1 MVSMMTEQQSLHWHL
16 ITDDNNIV
24 WLHIDQADTR
34 VNTLSS
40 EVLKEFEQL
49 LHQLEQQTPAGVII
63 LSDKRGGFIAGAD
76 VNEFRDRLDEDET
89 YSYIR
94 YCQSLFDRLEA
105 LPCPTVALIH
115 GYCMGGGTELA
126 LACQYRV
133 GVDAPDTRIGLPEIK
148 LGIHPGYGGS
158 VRSTRLLGPLAAM
171 DMMLTGRALSAR
183 AAQRNGLFD
192 YIVPQRHLNNAARSI
207 IQDSPARKKRKLKDK
222 LLSDRLIRPLVAW
235 QLRKQV
241 MKKAQ
246 KDHYPAPY
254 ALIDLWEKYATSA
267 DMMKHEARSVARLMG
282 TSSAQNLIRVFFLQ
296 TALKEVARQ
305 STFRATHV
313 HVVGAG
319 IMGGD
324 IAAWCALKG
333 LTVTLQDQSPERIAP
348 AIRRAAKLF
357 RKQLKSDRLVTATMD
372 RLIPD
377 PHGDGLKSADVV
389 IEAIFEDLDAKQ
401 QLFRQIEPVIRD
413 DTLLCTNTSSIPLQ
427 ELGECLN
434 RPHRLVGLHFF
445 NPVDRMQLVE
455 IVHTENTD
463 IEVINQAAAFT
474 AQIAK
479 LPLKVKSS
487 PGFLVNR
494 VLMPYLLEAAFMVQE
509 GIDPVLID
517 KASLKFGMPMGPV
530 ELADK
535 VGLDICLSVAE
546 ILSKRLGGKVP
557 DILNDKVSSA
567 NLGLKSGR
575 GFYEYR
581 NGKPVKH
588 KLEETNDQILTIQDR
603 LILRLLNE
611 AVTCLREGVVDS
623 EDMLDAGIIYGTGF
637 APFTG
642 GPLKY
647 LRSLQLDNQKRRFEE
662 FNKIYG
668 DRFAMDKG
676 WEKLLYQENL

>member
-1 MVSMMTEQQSLHWHL
+1 MESSMTEQQGLHWHL

-40 EVLKEFEQL
+40 VVLKEFEQL
-49 LHQLEQQTPAGVII
+49 LHRLEQQTPTGVII

-148 LGIHPGYGGS
+148 LGIHPGYGGV
-158 VRSTRLLGPLAAM
+158 VRSTRLLGSLAAM
-171 DMMLTGRALSAR
+171 DMMLTGRAQSAR
-183 AAQRNGLFD
+183 AAQRTGLFD
-192 YIVPQRHLNNAARSI
+192 FIVPQRHLNNAARSI
-207 IQDSPARKKRKLKDK
+207 IQDRPAGKKRKLLDK

-246 KDHYPAPY
+246 KNHYPAPY
-254 ALIDLWEKYATSA
+254 ALIDLWEKYAGSA
-267 DMMKHEARSVARLMG
+267 EMMKHEARSVARLIG
-282 TSSAQNLIRVFFLQ
+282 TASAQNLIRVFFLQ
-296 TALKEVARQ
+296 TALKEAAKQ
-305 STFRATHV
+305 STFRARHAHV
-313 HVVGAG
+313 IGAG

-357 RKQLKSDRLVTATMD
+357 RQQLKSDRLVTAAMD

-377 PHGDGLKSADVV
+377 PHSDGLKSADVV

-434 RPHRLVGLHFF
+434 QPHRLVGLHFF

-455 IVHTENTD
+455 IVHTQETD
-463 IEVINQAAAFT
+463 IEVINHAAAFT

-517 KASLKFGMPMGPV
+517 KASLKFGMPMGPI

-546 ILSKRLGGKVP
+546 ILSKRLGGKIP

-567 NLGLKSGR
+567 NLGVKSGR

-588 KLEETNDQILTIQDR
+588 RVADANDQILTIQDR

-611 AVTCLREGVVDS
+611 AVACLREGVVEN
-623 EDMLDAGIIYGTGF
+623 EDMLDAGIIFGTGF

-642 GPLKY
+642 GPLQY
-647 LRSLQLDNQKRRFEE
+647 LHSLKLENQKQRFEE
-662 FNKIYG
+662 FNKKYG

-676 WEKLLYQENL
+676 WETLLY

>member
-1 MVSMMTEQQSLHWHL
+1 
-16 ITDDNNIV
+16 
-24 WLHIDQADTR
+24 
-34 VNTLSS
+34 
-40 EVLKEFEQL
+40 
-49 LHQLEQQTPAGVII
+49 
-63 LSDKRGGFIAGAD
+63 
-76 VNEFRDRLDEDET
+76 
-89 YSYIR
+89 
-94 YCQSLFDRLEA
+94 
-105 LPCPTVALIH
+105 
-115 GYCMGGGTELA
+115 MGGGTELA
-126 LACQYRV
+126 LACQHRV
-133 GVDAPDTRIGLPEIK
+133 GVDASDTRIGLPEIK
-148 LGIHPGYGGS
+148 LGIHPGYGGT
-158 VRSTRLLGPLAAM
+158 VRSTRLLGPLVAM

-192 YIVPQRHLNNAARSI
+192 YIVPQRHLHNAARNI
-207 IQDSPARKKRKLKDK
+207 IQDRPARKKRKLKDK
-222 LLSDRLIRPLVAW
+222 LLSGRMIRPFVAR
-235 QLRKQV
+235 QLRKQA

-246 KDHYPAPY
+246 KTHYPAPY
-254 ALIDLWEKYATSA
+254 ALIDLWEKYAGSA
-267 DMMKHEARSVARLMG
+267 QMMKHEARSVARLMG
-282 TSSAQNLIRVFFLQ
+282 TPSAQNLIRVFFLQ
-296 TALKEVARQ
+296 TALKEAARQ
-305 STFRATHV
+305 SSFRAKRIHV
-313 HVVGAG
+313 LGAG

-324 IAAWCALKG
+324 IATWCALKG

-377 PHGDGLKSADVV
+377 PHGDGLKNADVV

-401 QLFRQIEPVIRD
+401 ELFRQIEPVIHD
-413 DTLLCTNTSSIPLQ
+413 ETLLCTNTSSIPLQ
-427 ELGECLN
+427 ELGGCLS
-434 RPHRLVGLHFF
+434 RPERLVGLHFF

-455 IVHTENTD
+455 VVHAENTD
-463 IEVINQAAAFT
+463 IEFINHAAAFT
-474 AQIAK
+474 VQIAK

-509 GIDPVLID
+509 GIDPALID
-517 KASLKFGMPMGPV
+517 KAALNFGMPMGPV

-557 DILNDKVSSA
+557 DILNDKVSSG

-581 NGKPVKH
+581 KGKPVKH
-588 KLEETNDQILTIQDR
+588 KVEETNEQMLTIQDR
-603 LILRLLNE
+603 LMLRLLNE
-611 AVTCLREGVVDS
+611 AVACLREGVVEN
-623 EDMLDAGIIYGTGF
+623 EDMLDAGIIFGTGF

-647 LRSLQLDNQKRRFEE
+647 LHSLQLDNQKQRFVE

-676 WEKLLYQENL
+676 WKNLLYQENR